1 MPRASKTAIAALACG
16 LLAAAPAAQEANA
29 NERVEKWPSGNV
41 RERYTVDEQGNKH
54 GNFERWSDSGV
65 RVISEVYSHGK
76 LQGIHREW
84 TETGTLICQMS
95 FQDDLPDGSFET
107 FHENGQPATS
117 GSYRAGK
124 KAGKWTETDV
134 TGERKR
140 TAEYLQ
146 GQLNGTV
153 RVQLKGR
160 ELTEQT
166 WKRGELVAL
175 GGLAPFPVPRESL
188 LAQLRQI
195 LRTEK
200 TANAADPKWALRQ
213 EALLRLRAYRHLCG
227 LPHEEMVLWPQ
238 WNELCDAAA
247 ETCRRNGK
255 LDHHPVQP
263 PGMDDKRYQQ
273 GVEGAGHSNLAVG
286 GTVVDSVDNYM
297 DDSDPSNIGRLG
309 HRRWCLNPAMKK
321 TAFGTNE
328 NYHAMW
334 SMDSSGGSPKG
345 LEAIYYPPRGYVP
358 VDFFSAERAFSI
370 TPLKGGSVKAS
381 DLRASIRPLDEGY
394 VPGEPLELSDLHVAD
409 AGFGTGTCIVFRGKL
424 LRVAVGA
431 RYLVEVSVDGGASQ
445 QYQYLVEFCDPVST
459 LAK

>member
-1 MPRASKTAIAALACG
+1 MPCAPRTAIAAFAFLA
-16 LLAAAPAAQEANA
+16 LAVAASAQETNPY
-29 NERVEKWPSGNV
+29 ERIVKWPSGNL

-54 GNFERWSDSGV
+54 GNYERWAPTGARVLSD
-65 RVISEVYSHGK
+65 VYAHGK
-76 LQGIHREW
+76 LHGQHREW
-84 TETGTLICQMS
+84 TEKGAPICQMT
-95 FQDDLPDGSFET
+95 FQDDVLDGPCET
-107 FHENGQPATS
+107 YYENGRTATS

-124 KAGKWTETDV
+124 KTGRWTEVDP
-134 TGERKR
+134 TGDRKR
-140 TAEYLQ
+140 TAEYRE
-146 GQLNGTV
+146 GQLHGTV

-160 ELTEQT
+160 QLTHQT
-166 WKRGELVAL
+166 WKRGELFAL
-175 GGLAPFPVPRESL
+175 GELEPFPVPRETL

-195 LRTEK
+195 LGAEK
-200 TANAADPKWALRQ
+200 VADSADPKSLQRQ
-213 EALLRLRAYRHLCG
+213 EALLRLRAYRQLCG
-227 LPHEEMVLWPQ
+227 LPHEEMVLVPQ

-247 ETCRRNGK
+247 EVCRRNGK

-263 PGMDDKRYQQ
+263 PGMEDKRYQQ

-297 DDSDPSNIGRLG
+297 DDSDPGNIGRLG

-321 TAFGTNE
+321 TAFGTDE

-370 TPLKGGSVKAS
+370 APLKGGSVKAS
-381 DLRASIRPLDEGY
+381 DLRACIRPLDEGY

-409 AGFGTGTCIVFRGKL
+409 AGYGTGTCIVFRGKGL
-424 LRVAVGA
+424 QVAVGA

-445 QYQYLVEFCDPVST
+445 QYQYLVEFCEPAGAV
-459 LAK
+459 AK